1 MQFEQ
6 IKSYPVI
13 DIDVVIITVNACTYL
28 NLSEIAHDD
37 MTSYRSLGFEFDADV
52 AQLDVVRSR
61 KFQLYIYTDN
71 PDVTYDLMTVT
82 CTDADNHTN
91 IKGVPLICQ
100 THILNVGQGFV
111 GREILL
117 TDLIELDNYYEG
129 FQLDGCLVKGNN
141 PNKYTNEI
149 FQILPDRIKI
159 IGEVDVNYKY
169 ALVNNRQR
177 RAMVLSFTE

>member
-6 IKSYPVI
+6 IKSYPAI
-13 DIDVVIITVNACTYL
+13 DIDVVIIAFNACTYI
-28 NLSEIAHDD
+28 NLSDVAHDD
-37 MTSYRSLGFEFDADV
+37 MTSYKKLGFEFEAEV
-52 AQLDVVRSR
+52 AQLDVIRSR
-61 KFQLYIYTDN
+61 KFELRIYTDN

-82 CTDADNHTN
+82 CTDADNHTSV
-91 IKGVPLICQ
+91 KGVPLICN
-100 THILNVGQGFV
+100 THKLNVGQGFV

-117 TDLIELDNYYEG
+117 TDLIALDNYYEG
-129 FQLDGCLVKGNN
+129 FQLDGCLVTGNN

-159 IGEVDVNYKY
+159 IGEVDTSIY
-169 ALVNNRQR
+169 ALVNNRLR